1 MKVLGLNTMCR
12 VTLTVHGARVY
23 REHFYL
29 TPLEFQP
36 LREPVQVGS
45 VLMHPL
51 WSLMR
56 IFGRDMSAG
65 LPVLFEDNKIEI
77 EGEDE

>member
-1 MKVLGLNTMCR
+1 MR
-12 VTLTVHGARVY
+12 
-23 REHFYL
+23 
-29 TPLEFQP
+29 
-36 LREPVQVGS
+36 
-45 VLMHPL
+45 PL